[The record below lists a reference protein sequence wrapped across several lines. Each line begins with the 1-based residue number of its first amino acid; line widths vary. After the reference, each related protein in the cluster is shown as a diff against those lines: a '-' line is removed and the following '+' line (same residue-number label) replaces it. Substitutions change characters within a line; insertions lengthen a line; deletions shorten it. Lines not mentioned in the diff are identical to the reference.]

1 MLRDRL
7 QRYGTGC
14 SLMGQPEVLQSLLE
28 CYRTGCNVVGQVR
41 TLWDTMQCYGTRC
54 NLMIQADTLWNTF
67 QCCCC
72 FVLVVVFVCGWVGGG
87 DLHRASQGAG
97 NVRYVFEVRFL
108 SRQYSEEQLQVP
120 HLRLPRGGGGGEDG
134 LCGNS
139 KQRASKNCAVRRL
152 DLSS

>member
-87 DLHRASQGAG
+87 NYIVPVKVQEMFGMCLKSGFCLDST
-97 NVRYVFEVRFL
+97 VRNSYRSPISVC
-108 SRQYSEEQLQVP
+108 
-120 HLRLPRGGGGGEDG
+120 RGGGGVEDG